1 MSLTSLA
8 LHRRPPLAAACN
20 LAATSH
26 LPCLPRLAPLARRGS
41 LIQQRLCVSSFKI
54 ECSVSGLS
62 IVEQGSNMYL
72 QFTLLALWASAAAAL
87 PVAPAVSADCKI
99 FYTGQ
104 CPGDDSCLCTLN
116 EPCSSAAPCIRNSS
130 ASNCGGACRKVAH
143 NLCPG
148 GTNCLADVGDCD
160 APPPPPSYAWGP
172 DVSDYQG
179 GVDWAA
185 VKAAGASFAFTKA
198 TEGLTFT
205 CETFAPNWQGMRDA
219 GIGFRCET
227 FTSGLPWWPFL
238 SGLHMMFGSLI
249 FSFQRRI
256 SLRPPR

>member
-1 MSLTSLA
+1 MKLQNRYL
-8 LHRRPPLAAACN
+8 
-20 LAATSH
+20 
-26 LPCLPRLAPLARRGS
+26 
-41 LIQQRLCVSSFKI
+41 
-54 ECSVSGLS
+54 ECSVENN
-62 IVEQGSNMYL
+62 IPRYREIMYFYVIL
-72 QFTLLALWASAAAAL
+72 FALLASAVAVPL
-87 PVAPAVSADCKI
+87 APAVAADCKI

-116 EPCSSAAPCIRNSS
+116 EPCSSSSAPCVRNGSV
-130 ASNCGGACRKVAH
+130 SNCGGVCRKVAH

-179 GVDWAA
+179 SVDWAA

-205 CETFAPNWQGMRDA
+205 CQTFAPNWQGMRDA
-219 GIGFRCET
+219 GIGFR
-227 FTSGLPWWPFL
+227 
-238 SGLHMMFGSLI
+238 
-249 FSFQRRI
+249 
-256 SLRPPR
+256 

>member
-1 MSLTSLA
+1 
-8 LHRRPPLAAACN
+8 
-20 LAATSH
+20 
-26 LPCLPRLAPLARRGS
+26 
-41 LIQQRLCVSSFKI
+41 
-54 ECSVSGLS
+54 
-62 IVEQGSNMYL
+62 MYFYVIL
-72 QFTLLALWASAAAAL
+72 FALLASAVAVPL
-87 PVAPAVSADCKI
+87 APAVAADCKI

-116 EPCSSAAPCIRNSS
+116 EPCSSSSAPCVRNGSV
-130 ASNCGGACRKVAH
+130 SNCGGVCRKVAH

-179 GVDWAA
+179 SVDWAA

-205 CETFAPNWQGMRDA
+205 CQTFAPNWQGMRDA
-219 GIGFRCET
+219 GIGFR
-227 FTSGLPWWPFL
+227 
-238 SGLHMMFGSLI
+238 
-249 FSFQRRI
+249 
-256 SLRPPR
+256 